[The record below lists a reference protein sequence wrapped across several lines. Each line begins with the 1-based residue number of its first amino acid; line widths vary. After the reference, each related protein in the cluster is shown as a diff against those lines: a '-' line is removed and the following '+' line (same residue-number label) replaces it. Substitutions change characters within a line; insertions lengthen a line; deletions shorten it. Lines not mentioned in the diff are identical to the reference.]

1 MGFTVGGPFGAMMGA
16 TAGMMLGGSI
26 GGNLGG
32 NAQASQY
39 GGYPMGMMGG
49 GYGMPNMGMPM
60 MGNMGMMP
68 GMMDPMMGMGGMN
81 PMMGGMNNPMMG
93 GQMGMPFMPGGGNPQ
108 QMMMMQMMMQ
118 MMQMMQMMMMM
129 NGFPPGMMGGMPTMD
144 PRGFMGVPGGMPAM
158 PPYGHSRPLP
168 PFAMGAGQ
176 MNPGMNIPSYG
187 PNANM
192 GQVGGMLNA
201 AAMKYGIPPDLLK
214 AVAWQESGWKTNASS
229 FDGGHGKGVMQ
240 IDDRFHQL
248 ARTGQVWDPATNI
261 DYGAHYLR
269 DLYNKTGNWQE
280 ALRRYNGG
288 RDYPPR
294 IMAHMQSKPWQRH
307 GVA

>member
-168 PFAMGAGQ
+168 PFAMGA
-176 MNPGMNIPSYG
+176 PGNMGSSGAIGSATGNLVNIGGKLVDSSIAPNIMAMIQAAARDGVNLNIKSGFRSHQEQQALYARYG
-187 PNANM
+187 PGRAATPGSSNHERGLAVDFANNR
-192 GQVGGMLNA
+192 GAYAWLNSHA
-201 AAMKYGIPPDLLK
+201 QQFGL
-214 AVAWQESGWKTNASS
+214 KTNIHA
-229 FDGGHGKGVMQ
+229 
-240 IDDRFHQL
+240 
-248 ARTGQVWDPATNI
+248 
-261 DYGAHYLR
+261 
-269 DLYNKTGNWQE
+269 
-280 ALRRYNGG
+280 GG
-288 RDYPPR
+288 RE
-294 IMAHMQSKPWQRH
+294 PWHVSPTGR
-307 GVA
+307 